1 MVLFKTDWR
10 NRIKHQPFGG
20 MYSVPTV
27 DSVGNFMYENKGDGS
42 KALTVSFFTL
52 L

>member
-1 MVLFKTDWR
+1 MPHEALVRTR
-10 NRIKHQPFGG
+10 
-20 MYSVPTV
+20 YVPTV
-27 DSVGNFMYENKGDGS
+27 DSVGNFTKYENKGDGS

>member
-1 MVLFKTDWR
+1 MPHEAGSAL
-10 NRIKHQPFGG
+10 G

-27 DSVGNFMYENKGDGS
+27 DSVGNFTYENKGDGS

>member
-20 MYSVPTV
+20 MYSVPTEYNV
-27 DSVGNFMYENKGDGS
+27 VH
-42 KALTVSFFTL
+42 
-52 L
+52 